1 MFDLA
6 ALEADLAQTM
16 YAGKLHFSPTT
27 GSTNSDAMVAARG
40 GVPHGAVFFADEQT
54 AGRGRGDHA
63 WHSAAGEGLYVSV
76 LLRLDLAPAFLPL
89 LPLAAGL
96 AAADAIR
103 AVTGLAVDLRWP
115 NDLLLGP
122 RKTGGI
128 LVEAQSQAQSQAQP
142 EAASSAFAVV
152 GIGINVHQ
160 RRFDPGLA
168 TPATSLDLEAGYVFG
183 QRTSRQAL
191 LTGLLKSLER
201 ETRGLLDPAVRGTI
215 AARLEK
221 ASTWMRGR
229 LVEVHGPQ
237 AYTGTTEGLDEHGFL
252 LVRTD
257 QGVVQVQT
265 GGIRET
271 AISS

>member
-1 MFDLA
+1 M
-6 ALEADLAQTM
+6 
-16 YAGKLHFSPTT
+16 
-27 GSTNSDAMVAARG
+27 
-40 GVPHGAVFFADEQT
+40 
-54 AGRGRGDHA
+54 
-63 WHSAAGEGLYVSV
+63 SV
-76 LLRLDLAPAFLPL
+76 LLRPNLAPAFLPL

-128 LVEAQSQAQSQAQP
+128 LVEAQSQAQP
-142 EAASSAFAVV
+142 EAAAIAFAVV

-160 RRFDPGLA
+160 RSFDPGLA

-201 ETRGLLDPAVRGTI
+201 ETRGLLDPALR
-215 AARLEK
+215 AAIPARVEN
-221 ASTWMRGR
+221 ASTWVRGR

-252 LVRTD
+252 LRAHGARCGAGADRGNSRDSYQLLAVSFQLHGKPKAFGLR
-257 QGVVQVQT
+257 
-265 GGIRET
+265 
-271 AISS
+271 